1 LEIVYQEKVNNFQ
14 WRSEIMEYAVEMKGI
29 CKSFGGVQALKSVDL
44 ELRQG
49 EIMGIVGDNGAGK
62 STLMKILSGAYRADK
77 GEIYI
82 FGKQA
87 EIENPLDSFK
97 LGISMIYQD
106 LALFNNLDVA
116 NNIFAGRELVRGPL
130 GITLDKK
137 DMYRRAED
145 LIKDL
150 RVDIKS
156 PKLNVARMSGGQ
168 RQMVACARAI
178 AFQSKIMIMDE
189 PTAALGVTEANKL
202 LGLIKNLKDLGLS
215 ILLITQRIPDIL
227 AIADRVFVLKGGV
240 RQDILNVRDTTLDD
254 VVFLIVKGKDGNSK
268 KADDIEYKSFG

>member
-1 LEIVYQEKVNNFQ
+1 
-14 WRSEIMEYAVEMKGI
+14 MEYAVEMKGI
-29 CKSFGGVQALKSVDL
+29 CKSFGGVQALKNVDM

-62 STLMKILSGAYRADK
+62 STLMKILSGAYQADK
-77 GEIYI
+77 GEILI
-82 FGKQA
+82 FGNQA
-87 EIENPLDSFK
+87 EIHTPLDSFK

-116 NNIFAGRELVRGPL
+116 RNIFVGRELVRGPL
-130 GITLDKK
+130 GITLAKK
-137 DMYRRAED
+137 DMYRRAEE

-156 PKLNVARMSGGQ
+156 PRLNVARMSGGQ

-240 RQDILNVRDTTLDD
+240 RQDILNVKDTTLDD

-268 KADDIEYKSFG
+268 KVDDIEYKSFG

>member
-1 LEIVYQEKVNNFQ
+1 
-14 WRSEIMEYAVEMKGI
+14 MEYAVEMKGI
-29 CKSFGGVQALKSVDL
+29 CKSFGGIQALKSVDL
-44 ELRQG
+44 ELQQG

-62 STLMKILSGAYRADK
+62 STLMKILSGAYQADQ

-82 FGKQA
+82 FGKPADIQ
-87 EIENPLDSFK
+87 NPQDSFK

-116 NNIFAGRELVRGPL
+116 NNIFAGRELARGPL
-130 GITLDKK
+130 GMTLNKK
-137 DMYRRAED
+137 GMYRRAEE

-178 AFQSKIMIMDE
+178 AFQSKIMILDE

-202 LGLIKNLKDLGLS
+202 LSLIKNLKNLGLS

-240 RQDILNVRDTTLDD
+240 RQDILDVSQATLDD
-254 VVFLIVKGKDGNSK
+254 VVTLIVKGKDRNIEI
-268 KADDIEYKSFG
+268 AEDIEYKSFG

>member
-1 LEIVYQEKVNNFQ
+1 
-14 WRSEIMEYAVEMKGI
+14 MEYAVEMKGI
-29 CKSFGGVQALKSVDL
+29 CKSFGGVHALKDVDL

-62 STLMKILSGAYRADK
+62 STLMKILSGAYQADK
-77 GEIYI
+77 GEII
-82 FGKQA
+82 ILGKQV
-87 EIENPLDSFK
+87 EIHNPLDSFN

-116 NNIFAGRELVRGPL
+116 RNIYAGRELVKGPFGL
-130 GITLDKK
+130 TLDKK
-137 DMYRRAED
+137 AMYRRANE
-145 LIKDL
+145 LIKEL

-240 RQDILNVRDTTLDD
+240 RQAILNVSDVTLDD
-254 VVFLIVKGKDGNSK
+254 IVTLIVKGKDIK
-268 KADDIEYKSFG
+268 FAKVDDIKYQSFG